1 MNTTGIVYRPPFEAN
16 SLLLQVTTGC
26 SHNKCTFC
34 CMYHDVPFSMCPLE
48 QVEAEL
54 DEAALFRPDVK
65 RVFLEHGDPFTMP
78 AERLLKIAELIHQKL
93 PQVETIAMYASIQ
106 NIRRKTD
113 AELRRLRDAGINGLD
128 IGVESGLDEALSMM
142 NKGNTA
148 QESIEQLQRLKKA
161 GIDFTLNIILGCGG
175 AELWRENAEAT
186 AAMINAAAPKQIFT
200 GTLHAEPGC
209 KLYGEMQSGAFRE
222 CTFRQ
227 LLDEQELLLSRLELE
242 ECYCF
247 ASHPSNVMPMQGW
260 LPKHKQDMLEA
271 VREMRAY
278 LADRLDEIPVR
289 GGEGSILNRE

>member
-1 MNTTGIVYRPPFEAN
+1 M
-16 SLLLQVTTGC
+16 
-26 SHNKCTFC
+26 
-34 CMYHDVPFSMCPLE
+34 
-48 QVEAEL
+48 
-54 DEAALFRPDVK
+54 
-65 RVFLEHGDPFTMP
+65 
-78 AERLLKIAELIHQKL
+78 
-93 PQVETIAMYASIQ
+93 
-106 NIRRKTD
+106 
-113 AELRRLRDAGINGLD
+113 
-128 IGVESGLDEALSMM
+128 DEALTLM
-142 NKGNTA
+142 NKGHTA

-161 GIDFTLNIILGCGG
+161 GIDFTLNIILGCAG

-186 AAMINAAAPKQIFT
+186 AAMINAVQPRQIFT

-209 KLYGEMQSGAFRE
+209 KLYGEMQSGAFQE

-289 GGEGSILNRE
+289 GSEGSILNRE

>member
-16 SLLLQVTTGC
+16 SLLLRVTTGC

-34 CMYHDVPFSMCPLE
+34 TMYHDVPFTMCPLE
-48 QVEAEL
+48 QVEADLE
-54 DEAALFRPDVK
+54 EAALFRPDVK

-78 AERLLKIAELIHQKL
+78 AERLLKIAELIHRKL
-93 PQVETIAMYASIQ
+93 PKVETIAMYASIQ

-113 AELRRLRDAGINGLD
+113 AELRRLREAGINGLD

-142 NKGNTA
+142 NIGHTA

-186 AAMINAAAPKQIFT
+186 AAMINAVQPKQIFT

-209 KLYGEMQSGAFRE
+209 KLYGEMKSGAFHE

-242 ECYCF
+242 ECYYF
-247 ASHPSNVMPMQGW
+247 SSHPSNVMPMQGW

-271 VREMRAY
+271 VREMRTY

>member
-34 CMYHDVPFSMCPLE
+34 TMYHDVPFSMCPLE

-93 PQVETIAMYASIQ
+93 PKVGTIAMYASIQ

-128 IGVESGLDEALSMM
+128 IGVESGLDEALTMM
-142 NKGNTA
+142 NKGHTA
-148 QESIEQLQRLKKA
+148 QESIEQLLRLKKA

-186 AAMINAAAPKQIFT
+186 AAMINAVQPRQIFT

-209 KLYGEMQSGAFRE
+209 KLYGEMQSGTFHE

-242 ECYCF
+242 ECYYF
-247 ASHPSNVMPMQGW
+247 SSHPSNVMPMQGW

-271 VREMRAY
+271 VREMRAT